1 MTLEAEALAD
11 RRRLQRR
18 LSFWRFGGVIFAILI
33 AGVLLLNSKL
43 IPASWLQDDQ
53 IARVKIG
60 GVILD
65 DTKTHRLL
73 KKLGKNHSVKAV
85 LLHIDSPGGT
95 TTGGEALYESI
106 RDLRETK
113 PVVAV
118 FGTLATS
125 AAYIAGI
132 ATDHIVAR
140 GNTITG
146 SVGVIVQW
154 AELSDLLAKLGIK
167 METVK
172 SGRLKAVPS
181 PFEPTSDEARELTL
195 EMVRE
200 SQKWFNDLVAERR
213 KVDPESLPGLTTGR
227 IYSGR
232 QALKLNL
239 IDQIGGED
247 KAVSWLQTEKG
258 IEKDL
263 KIVDWRVEN
272 SGPIGFLTEFSD
284 LSRWFIDK
292 ETEFLANFVKLKEKI
307 DVLQLDG
314 LISVWH
320 PSAE

>member
-18 LSFWRFGGVIFAILI
+18 LSFWRFGFVVFALLM
-33 AGVLLLNSKL
+33 AGAFILNSNL
-43 IPASWLQDDQ
+43 LPANWLQNNQ

-65 DTKTHRLL
+65 DTRMQKLL
-73 KKLGKNHSVKAV
+73 KRLETNSSVKAV
-85 LLHIDSPGGT
+85 ILHIDSPGGT
-95 TTGGEALYESI
+95 TTGGEALFESI
-106 RDLRETK
+106 RGLGDKK

-154 AELSDLLAKLGIK
+154 AELSDLLAKLGVK

-213 KVDPESLPGLTTGR
+213 KIDPESLPGLTTGR

-232 QALKLNL
+232 QALELNL

-263 KIVDWRVEN
+263 KIIDWRVKN
-272 SGPIGFLTEFSD
+272 SGPTGFLSEFSH
-284 LSRWFIDK
+284 LSRWFVNK
-292 ETEFLANFVKLKEKI
+292 ESEILANFVKLKEKI
-307 DVLQLDG
+307 DILQLDG

-320 PSAE
+320 PSAD